1 MNGEIAQVCN
11 IVLATKSALKKRN
24 GIKYRP
30 AYYEKETEFI
40 FLDNQKYKAKNVEE
54 WFEYCINRGL
64 QNIKFLIQIY
74 RYRHFLSILPVII
87 SHVTKIS

>member
-11 IVLATKSALKKRN
+11 IVLASKSALKKRN

-40 FLDNQKYKAKNVEE
+40 FLNNQKYKFCCFVIDRKSNV
-54 WFEYCINRGL
+54 
-64 QNIKFLIQIY
+64 
-74 RYRHFLSILPVII
+74 
-87 SHVTKIS
+87 